1 MHVFFIKAD
10 ELLEKYN
17 KIWNKVNNSVKK
29 GSDSELVY
37 KTKYLKIKIKSYEGK
52 ISTNFHEI
60 GMPRESSLRICLPVI
75 LIGSDFK
82 LSKNYYS

>member
-60 GMPRESSLRICLPVI
+60 GMPQKSFLRICLSVI